1 MMDLNMDK
9 TGIWMSWE
17 EKKKE
22 YAEIK
27 GDEETIKKWWETLD
41 NMAVAYLWFV
51 VTAM

>member
-1 MMDLNMDK
+1 MDLNMDK
-9 TGIWMSWE
+9 TGIWMPWE

-27 GDEETIKKWWETLD
+27 GDEETVKKWWTQID
-41 NMAVAYLWFV
+41 AVAVAYLWFV